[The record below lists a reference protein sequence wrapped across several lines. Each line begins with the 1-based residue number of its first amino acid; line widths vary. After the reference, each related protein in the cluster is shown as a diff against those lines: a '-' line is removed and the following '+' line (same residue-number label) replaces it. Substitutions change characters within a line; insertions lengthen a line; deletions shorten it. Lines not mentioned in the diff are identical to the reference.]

1 MRFGIKTCM
10 LLALAG
16 WGAIFAASAQ
26 GQAADPYQAIIK
38 RDFGTNAEDLAA
50 IDKEIGET
58 KPDQYAKIEAKL
70 LAVLEAPDATFPAKQ
85 YVCQSLRTVGSSKC
99 VPAVAKLLTD
109 EKLSHVARQV
119 FLGMNDP
126 AVADALQKAIGQTT
140 GNLRIGI
147 VNTIGDRRDV
157 QSLPALATL
166 LAGNDEPTS
175 RVVLNAIGKTGGA
188 PAADLLDKT
197 KVGDVLKDAWA
208 HAYLK
213 TAQSL
218 AASDAAR
225 SAKMYQALLDG
236 DYPMPVRAA
245 AFPAVAQAQK
255 EQAVPLIIKTLSSP
269 EALLRRAAAGCVL
282 TLPGNAATKA
292 FVAAMGAM
300 RPQDQVMLL
309 GELAARGDAEGATDT
324 VNKLVADK
332 DPAVSLA
339 AIKAL
344 ARLGGASSVPVL
356 SAATKEPA
364 PVGAEATRSLV
375 ELRADGVGAALV
387 KLSEAGEPAVR
398 EAVLGVLAQRGQTDA
413 LPSVRKSSTDSDATV
428 RRAALKTLA
437 ALGTNED
444 LPKLVGMLLAA
455 KDDADRDVLAQAIS
469 GVGARMAD
477 KTARCEPVLA
487 AIAKADAPAQI
498 RLLTILSTFGG
509 DASLKAVKAA
519 LAGEADV
526 HKTAVR
532 ALSDWPDAAPIA
544 DVLTIAREDKDKT
557 SQILALRGYIR
568 MVPLAGG
575 RAEQKLASYKQAL
588 DLATRPDEKKQVLTG
603 LAEIRTVESLKT
615 VEPLLEDAALK
626 REAYAAYE
634 KIAEGLGGRNAAIA
648 KEALTKV
655 VEKSP
660 DGGTRNKAKTALDKI
675 K

>member
-1 MRFGIKTCM
+1 
-10 LLALAG
+10 LALVG
-16 WGAIFAASAQ
+16 WGAILATSAWA
-26 GQAADPYQAIIK
+26 QAADPYQAIVK

-58 KPDQYAKIEAKL
+58 RPDQYARIEAKL
-70 LAVLEAPDATFPAKQ
+70 LAVLEAPEATMPAKQ
-85 YVCQSLRTVGSSKC
+85 YVCQALRVVGSPKC

-126 AVADALQKAIGQTT
+126 AVADALQKALGQTT
-140 GNLRIGI
+140 GNVRIGI
-147 VNTIGDRRDV
+147 INTIGDRRDV
-157 QSLPALATL
+157 QSLAALAML
-166 LAGNDEPTS
+166 LAGNDEATS
-175 RVVLNAIGKTGGA
+175 RVVLNAIGKIGGA

-197 KVGDVLKDAWA
+197 RVADPLKDAWA

-218 AASDAAR
+218 AAADAAR

-245 AFPAVAQAQK
+245 AFSAVAQAQK
-255 EQAVPLIIKTLSSP
+255 DQAVPLVIKTLSSP
-269 EALLRRAAAGCVL
+269 EALMRRAAAGCIL
-282 TLPGNAATKA
+282 TIPGNAATKA
-292 FVAAMGAM
+292 FVAALADLSPEGKA
-300 RPQDQVMLL
+300 MLL
-309 GELAARGDAEGATDT
+309 GELSARGDAEGTTDT

-344 ARLGGASSVPVL
+344 ARLGSATSVPVL
-356 SAATKEPA
+356 SAVIKEPA
-364 PVGAEATRSLV
+364 PIGSEATRTLV

-387 KLSEAGEPAVR
+387 KLSETGEPTVR
-398 EAVLGVLAQRGQTDA
+398 EAVFGVLAQRGQADA
-413 LPSVRKSSTDSDATV
+413 LASVRKSIADSDANV

-437 ALGTNED
+437 ALGAAED
-444 LPKLVGMLLAA
+444 LPKLVNMLVAA
-455 KDDADRDVLAQAIS
+455 KDDADREVLAQAIS
-469 GVGARMAD
+469 GIGGRMAD
-477 KTARCEPVLA
+477 KNARCEPVIA
-487 AIAKADAPAQI
+487 AMSKADAPAKI
-498 RLLTILSTFGG
+498 RLLTVLSTFGG
-509 DASLKAVKAA
+509 DQSLKAVKAA
-519 LAGEADV
+519 LAGEAEV

-544 DVLTIAREDKDKT
+544 DVLTIAKEDKDKT
-557 SQILALRGYIR
+557 NQILALRGYIR

-575 RAEQKLASYKQAL
+575 RPEQKLASYKQAL
-588 DLATRPDEKKQVLTG
+588 ELATRPDEKKQVLTG
-603 LAEIRTVESLKT
+603 LAEIRTVESLKLA
-615 VEPLLEDAALK
+615 EPLLDDAALK
-626 REAYAAYE
+626 REAYTAYE
-634 KIAEGLGGRNAAIA
+634 KIAEGLGNRNAAIA

-660 DGGTRNKAKTALDKI
+660 DGGTRNKAKTALEKI